1 MQAVTE
7 KIIWPLSHQ
16 QRRVIPQ
23 VKATWGAEMNG
34 NLINNFIFCNLCKGT
49 RALELSVPIATGLEG
64 KAMRELQ
71 WDLAVRLLAFTP
83 NKNLNI
89 HYISGSEVLGLRG
102 LWKMSTLSNVQ
113 MLPQIGDLLIEKAS
127 YRLCKG
133 EGSQI
138 FSSHSS
144 STLEPLPVSSLLSW
158 PVVRKR
164 EKYCN
169 FNSSKLNTIS
179 C

>member
-1 MQAVTE
+1 M
-7 KIIWPLSHQ
+7 K
-16 QRRVIPQ
+16 
-23 VKATWGAEMNG
+23 
-34 NLINNFIFCNLCKGT
+34 
-49 RALELSVPIATGLEG
+49 
-64 KAMRELQ
+64 
-71 WDLAVRLLAFTP
+71 LLAFSS
-83 NKNLNI
+83 NKNVNI

-113 MLPQIGDLLIEKAS
+113 MLLQIGDLLIEKAS
-127 YRLCKG
+127 YHLCKG

-164 EKYCN
+164 EKI
-169 FNSSKLNTIS
+169 LQL
-179 C
+179 